1 MKQEVRSKRA
11 PLPLGPYSQAVEA
24 GAIYCSGQI
33 GLDPKTGA
41 LVQGIVAQTRRAFSN
56 IDEVL
61 RAAGLGLNDVVQTT
75 VFMLDLAEFTEM
87 NEEYSK
93 HFTPPFPARTT
104 VQVNALPKGARIAID
119 AIAVRR

>member
-11 PLPLGPYSQAVEA
+11 PLPVGPYSQAVEA

-41 LVQGIVAQTRRAFSN
+41 LVQGIVAQTRRVFSN
-56 IDEVL
+56 LDEVL
-61 RAAGLGLNDVVQTT
+61 RTAGLGLNDVVQTT

>member
-11 PLPLGPYSQAVEA
+11 PLPVGPYSQAVEA

>member
-1 MKQEVRSKRA
+1 MKQEVRSERA
-11 PLPLGPYSQAVEA
+11 PLPVGPYSQAVEA
-24 GAIYCSGQI
+24 GAIYCSGQL

-41 LVQGIVAQTRRAFSN
+41 LVQGIVAQTRRVFSN
-56 IDEVL
+56 LDEVL
-61 RAAGLGLNDVVQTT
+61 RTAGLGLNDVVQTT
-75 VFMLDLAEFTEM
+75 VFMLDLAEFAEM

-119 AIAVRR
+119 AIAVRG

>member
-41 LVQGIVAQTRRAFSN
+41 LVQGIVAQTRRVFSN
-56 IDEVL
+56 LDEVL
-61 RAAGLGLNDVVQTT
+61 RTAGLGLNDVVQTT